1 MSRDEHLN
9 PDSDPREPAVEGR
22 GRGPWAVL
30 ATALLSGA
38 LPAGSALA
46 QSPGDVLG
54 PNESQDGGA
63 VTIGI
68 DPDQT
73 AQQPGS
79 DDRDT
84 IPDGDDPAAGAS
96 PDPAPVTPVEPTGE
110 GQEAPATP
118 VTPPP
123 YQAPVE
129 PVPPIEPP
137 AQPAPAPPAA
147 PAPAPPVAPAQPQ
160 PVEPPPTGLPAP
172 PPPAPPAT
180 PPAVPETPVA
190 PVPAEPPAPEPVA
203 APRRDEADHEE
214 SRTHDAPTPPP
225 NESSPAPAPAPAP
238 VEAPA
243 PAVVPAPAAPV
254 ENVGAPAP
262 APAADGRPYVVQQGD
277 TLWSI
282 ARRLLPAGASAGE
295 IADLVDRIWSMNA
308 DGIGS
313 GSPDLIMVGE
323 RLQLP
328 TPG

>member
-1 MSRDEHLN
+1 MSLDEHLN
-9 PDSDPREPAVEGR
+9 TDSDPRDPAAEGR

-46 QSPGDVLG
+46 QSPGDALG

-73 AQQPGS
+73 VQQPGS

-84 IPDGDDPAAGAS
+84 IPDGDDPAAGAT
-96 PDPAPVTPVEPTGE
+96 PDPAPATPVDPTGE
-110 GQEAPATP
+110 GHEAPAAP

-137 AQPAPAPPAA
+137 AQPAPAPP
-147 PAPAPPVAPAQPQ
+147 VAPAQPQ
-160 PVEPPPTGLPAP
+160 PVAPPTGLPAP
-172 PPPAPPAT
+172 PPPAPPAM
-180 PPAVPETPVA
+180 PAPAVPETPVA
-190 PVPAEPPAPEPVA
+190 PVPAAPPTPEPVA
-203 APRRDEADHEE
+203 APRRDEADQEE
-214 SRTHDAPTPPP
+214 SRTDDAPTPPRT
-225 NESSPAPAPAPAP
+225 ESSPAPAPAPAVAPAP

-243 PAVVPAPAAPV
+243 LAAPV
-254 ENVGAPAP
+254 ANVAAPAP
-262 APAADGRPYVVQQGD
+262 GPAADGRPYVVQQGD

-282 ARRLLPAGASAGE
+282 ARRLLPAGASAAE
-295 IADLVDRIWSMNA
+295 IADLVDRIWGMNA
-308 DGIGS
+308 DAIGS

-328 TPG
+328 VPG

>member
-1 MSRDEHLN
+1 MSPDEHLN
-9 PDSDPREPAVEGR
+9 TDSDRGDPAADDR
-22 GRGPWAVL
+22 GRRPWAVL

-84 IPDGDDPAAGAS
+84 IPDGDDPAAEAS
-96 PDPAPVTPVEPTGE
+96 PDPAPATPVDPTGE
-110 GQEAPATP
+110 GQEAPAAP
-118 VTPPP
+118 LTPPP

-129 PVPPIEPP
+129 PVAPIEPP
-137 AQPAPAPPAA
+137 AQ

-172 PPPAPPAT
+172 PPAAPV
-180 PPAVPETPVA
+180 VPETPAA
-190 PVPAEPPAPEPVA
+190 PVPAEPPAPVPVA
-203 APRRDEADHEE
+203 TPRRDKAGHEE
-214 SRTHDAPTPPP
+214 PRTHDAPTPPRI
-225 NESSPAPAPAPAP
+225 ESSPAPAPAPAP
-238 VEAPA
+238 AEAPA
-243 PAVVPAPAAPV
+243 QAVPV

-262 APAADGRPYVVQQGD
+262 APAAQGRPYVVQQGD

-282 ARRLLPAGASAGE
+282 ARRLLPAGASAAE
-295 IADLVDRIWSMNA
+295 IAELVDRIWSMNA
-308 DGIGS
+308 DAIGS

-328 TPG
+328 GRG